1 MSPRPAGPD
10 PAGRSPAA
18 GQRGQTAAPPDPAAG
33 AAVPPGA
40 AAQARSG
47 GWAAAAAKYAPV
59 GLAAAVMAVLGIWGL
74 ARDSS
79 MGNDEVATR
88 WAALLSLRDLA
99 HLLNTVDAVHGLYYL
114 IMHVWVAVGSSPAVL
129 RIPSVLAM
137 VAAVALTAILV
148 RRLTGSGWAA
158 LFAGLIMAL
167 TPVITFYAQTAR
179 SYAMVVTCVL
189 AATLALLHA
198 LDGEVTGAAG
208 PVLARRWVLYGVL
221 VTLGGY
227 LNELSLLVL
236 AAHGV
241 TVLLARY
248 DRRVLRHWVAA
259 AVAAAV
265 LVLPLVIISIRE
277 NRAVHW
283 ITRPGL
289 VDLRILFQ
297 DYFGVTAAAGI
308 LVFACAVVAVLPP
321 DGWWRRRRAAA
332 GQPAAGNASG
342 AGTASRAGAVSGA
355 GAASGAGAQP
365 GSGTGA
371 PSATAA
377 WIARASLNDTAARNG
392 AGPEA
397 GPPAEE
403 PWWSS
408 GGISLPSVAAPLLVV
423 PAALLFGESLVAPPL
438 YVDRYVLYGEAG
450 AALLAGA
457 GMYRIGR
464 WLRDRANQGA
474 LLWVPGVAVCVLA
487 LLLQLGPQHSIRTPE
502 SRSYDFGS
510 ASRFV
515 GAHARAGDGVLF
527 FGTFY
532 RKARLGYPGD
542 FAKLSDFAMAVSPQ
556 QAGTFRGRDKPFRL
570 VEPLILRHERIWVI
584 GKDPSDLRPTGEYG
598 AESLELKTN
607 FRLVRKH
614 RFRGMVV
621 TLWQRR

>member
-1 MSPRPAGPD
+1 VTPGPAGTD

-18 GQRGQTAAPPDPAAG
+18 GQRGQTATPPDPAAR
-33 AAVPPGA
+33 AAVPLDPGTGA
-40 AAQARSG
+40 AEPPEATAQGRPG

-59 GLAAAVMAVLGIWGL
+59 GVAAAVMAVLGIWGL

-129 RIPSVLAM
+129 RIPSVIAM
-137 VAAVALTAILV
+137 VAAVALTAILA

-167 TPVITFYAQTAR
+167 TPVITYYAQTAR

-198 LDGEVTGAAG
+198 LDAEVTGASG
-208 PVLARRWVLYGVL
+208 PVVARRWVLYGAL

-248 DRRVLRHWVAA
+248 GRRVLPHWIAA
-259 AVAAAV
+259 AVTGAV

-277 NRAVHW
+277 NGAVHW

-289 VDLRILFQ
+289 ADLRILFQ

-308 LVFACAVVAVLPP
+308 LVFVCAVVAVLPP
-321 DGWWRRRRAAA
+321 DGWWTRRRAAA
-332 GQPAAGNASG
+332 G
-342 AGTASRAGAVSGA
+342 SGA
-355 GAASGAGAQP
+355 GAKAG
-365 GSGTGA
+365 
-371 PSATAA
+371 PSA
-377 WIARASLNDTAARNG
+377 
-392 AGPEA
+392 EA
-397 GPPAEE
+397 

-423 PAALLFGESLVAPPL
+423 PAALLFGESLVATPL

-464 WLRDRANQGA
+464 WLRDAASQRA
-474 LLWVPGVAVCVLA
+474 LLWAPGVVVCVLV
-487 LLLQLGPQHSIRTPE
+487 LLAQIGPQQRVRTPE
-502 SRSYDFGS
+502 SRAYDFGS

-515 GAHARAGDGVLF
+515 GAHAHPGDGVLF

-532 RKARLGYPGD
+532 RKARLGYPRD
-542 FAKLSDFAMAVSPQ
+542 FTKVSDFAMAVSPQ

-570 VEPLILRHERIWVI
+570 IEPLILQHDRIWVI
-584 GKDPSDLRPTGEYG
+584 GKEPSDRLPPGEYQ
-598 AESLELKTN
+598 AESMELRTN
-607 FRLVRKH
+607 FVLVLTH

>member
-114 IMHVWVAVGSSPAVL
+114 IMHVWVAVGSSPTVL

-137 VAAVALTAILV
+137 VAAVALTAILA

-248 DRRVLRHWVAA
+248 DRRVLRHWAA
-259 AVAAAV
+259 AAAAAV
-265 LVLPLVIISIRE
+265 LVLPLVILSIRE

-289 VDLRILFQ
+289 ADLRILFQ
-297 DYFGVTAAAGI
+297 DYFGATAAAGI

-342 AGTASRAGAVSGA
+342 AGTASGAGAVSGA